1 MVRSAY
7 DDLLS
12 DVEILGDP
20 AAAVTEA
27 DKSVVEYLQKGFK
40 LSDKIWVA
48 VGETTIAGAGGTGQV
63 TAQVS
68 NPFKPVRMC
77 TASQYAPDSFIQN
90 FEYGALRFF
99 DGAAHGVQLD
109 CFTEAANLGDLSWP
123 TVQTS
128 QNMIGT
134 ILNDSANAQPYTLNF
149 YGIRLRQ

>member
-1 MVRSAY
+1 MRSSY
-7 DDLLS
+7 DDLIS
-12 DVEILGDP
+12 DVEIMGDP

-48 VGETTIAGAGGTGQV
+48 VGETTIGAGLSGQV

-77 TASQYAPDSFIQN
+77 TASQYAPDGFVQN

-99 DGAAHGVQLD
+99 DGSAHGVQLD

-128 QNMIGT
+128 QNMVGT
-134 ILNDSANAQPYTLNF
+134 IQNDSANANPYTLNF